1 MQYDPVS
8 RLSRHIDLIRSRAS
22 APSEL
27 VDTLRLTRLA
37 IEKGDAK
44 PRFPMLAMYCDW
56 AVHSELDRNPT
67 AWQLLKRLDATMHTV
82 ASNTDIN
89 VVINEIGKG
98 LSLAMLRSEFVALF
112 TEKQI
117 NTDLFTVPA
126 NWVKFQECML
136 NDLEGRPIGFPDD
149 ITTSTKARGRKV
161 YDEMVAARTTTGG
174 GNPVRRVS
182 VSIQREPTPER
193 PVGYHWHVRI
203 RQDSPQ
209 HYIELTGPLRL
220 DDSAFVTI

>member
-1 MQYDPVS
+1 MQYDPIS
-8 RLSRHIDLIRSRAS
+8 RLSRHIDLIRSRPS

-44 PRFPMLAMYCDW
+44 QRFPTLAMYCDW
-56 AVHSELDRNPT
+56 AVHSELDRNAT
-67 AWQLLKRLDATMHTV
+67 AWELLKRLTATMHAV
-82 ASNTDIN
+82 ASNPDMN

-98 LSLAMLRSEFVALF
+98 LSLATLRKDFVALF

-126 NWVKFQECML
+126 NWVMFQECLL

-149 ITTSTKARGRKV
+149 VTTSTKARGYKV
-161 YDEMVAARTTTGG
+161 YKDMLDASAANGRM
-174 GNPVRRVS
+174 PPIRRVS
-182 VSIQREPTPER
+182 VSVQREPAPNR

-203 RQDSPQ
+203 RQDSPE
-209 HYIELTGPLRL
+209 HYAELTGLLRL
-220 DDSAFVTI
+220 DDSAFTPA